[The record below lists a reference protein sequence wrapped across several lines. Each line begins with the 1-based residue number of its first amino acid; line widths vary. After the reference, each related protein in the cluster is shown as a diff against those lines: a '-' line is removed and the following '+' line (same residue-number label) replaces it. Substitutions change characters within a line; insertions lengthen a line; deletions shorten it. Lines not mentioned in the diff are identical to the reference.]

1 MLPAGLLPTGAG
13 PTGAGPATA
22 WAAPANLTGM
32 PFLRANSRPSAA
44 TSSVATIEVE
54 MSAAMLV
61 LAGPAGREAVGA
73 LPGLDCDGAVVAADA
88 LGDGEVTTT
97 GLTG

>member
-1 MLPAGLLPTGAG
+1 
-13 PTGAGPATA
+13 
-22 WAAPANLTGM
+22 
-32 PFLRANSRPSAA
+32 
-44 TSSVATIEVE
+44 